1 MRVNRTDHYAAKIW
15 LPALAGAASLA
26 GFFLDGSNSKLRLA
40 LALGW
45 FVIAGAAFW
54 ERRRKQKTPGGS

>member
-1 MRVNRTDHYAAKIW
+1 MRVNLTDHFAAKIW

-26 GFFLDGSNSKLRLA
+26 AFLHDESNSKLRLA
-40 LALGW
+40 LAVGW

-54 ERRRKQKTPGGS
+54 ERRRKQKTPRSS